1 MAPAPFKRVLNT
13 IYSVGKERK
22 RHYSVFSGRG
32 LAISASLLQDGPM
45 LDYRTRSGGA
55 ETVVILHGFGA
66 DSSDLF
72 PFAAEMDAAGRY
84 TWHFPQAPY
93 RIRYGGSVFGSA
105 WFPRNE
111 TEIAGALEGS
121 YFNRLEG
128 MDPEGLRQAGAEVLE
143 LIDSLGVDFESVVL
157 GGFSQ
162 GAMVAVEAV
171 AQAGRRPADL
181 LLFSG
186 AVIAA
191 ERWRAALSGL
201 QPFEFLQSHGNADP
215 ILPFEGARRLL
226 AILEDAGGEGEFLQF
241 DGGHGIPPEIMDRVG
256 ARLQR
261 RPQ

>member
-1 MAPAPFKRVLNT
+1 
-13 IYSVGKERK
+13 
-22 RHYSVFSGRG
+22 
-32 LAISASLLQDGPM
+32 M
-45 LDYRTRSGGA
+45 LDYKSRNGGA

-66 DSSDLF
+66 DSSDLY
-72 PFAAEMDAAGRY
+72 PLAAEMDAAGRY
-84 TWHFPQAPY
+84 SWCFPQAPY
-93 RIRYGGSVFGSA
+93 RIRYGGAAFGSA

-111 TEIAGALEGS
+111 GEIAGALEGS

-143 LIDSLGVDFESVVL
+143 LIDCLGVDFESVVL

-256 ARLQR
+256 ARLR
-261 RPQ
+261 KRPQ